1 MAEILR
7 DNPEYDYVQCE
18 PYYLRDGQITAG
30 HMPHP
35 TTIKTERITTE
46 QYLFNVECRAS
57 WAMMVRKN
65 FMDKIGMIENYYTD
79 TRFSHEPY
87 FFVPLSACGARVKM
101 LYHPL
106 YIYRVGVED
115 SHSFQNIE
123 VDFEKHQ
130 KYGENYFE
138 LVNRC
143 LDGLDEQYCDKA
155 TKDRIRRILPLA
167 KYHWY
172 IERYRNLERTAD
184 CPEFIYMH
192 LFDEIQNIFGVK
204 LNRLDYIGRETE
216 IVNAVN
222 YFIGDNKNAEKTRNI
237 SNIKRVVAVG
247 ALGKRMRIIFPKLKG
262 TPLEPTDFWDENGL
276 DCKTPGVY
284 AVKPDFSSLTADD
297 VLLALPK
304 ALEETDYY
312 KDLPCK
318 VLFMKDILE
327 TINKPFFKLGLDY
340 ACE

>member
-1 MAEILR
+1 
-7 DNPEYDYVQCE
+7 
-18 PYYLRDGQITAG
+18 
-30 HMPHP
+30 
-35 TTIKTERITTE
+35 
-46 QYLFNVECRAS
+46 
-57 WAMMVRKN
+57 MMVRKS

-87 FFVPLSACGARVKM
+87 FFVPLSACGAKVKV
-101 LYHPL
+101 LFYPL

-123 VDFEKHQ
+123 VDFEKHK

-138 LVNRC
+138 LVSRC
-143 LDGLDEQYCDKA
+143 LDGLDEKYCDQSVK
-155 TKDRIRRILPLA
+155 KRIRRILPLA
-167 KYHWY
+167 KFHWY
-172 IERYRNLERTAD
+172 VERYRNSGQIAN
-184 CPEFIYMH
+184 CPEFIFMR
-192 LFDEIQNIFGVK
+192 FFNEIQNIFGVK
-204 LNRLDYIGRETE
+204 HNRLYQIAQIAQTGRENE
-216 IVNAVN
+216 ILNIIHD
-222 YFIGDNKNAEKTRNI
+222 YFIENGFVTKTRNI
-237 SNIKRVVAVG
+237 SNINRVVAYG

-304 ALEETDYY
+304 ALEETAYY